1 MKNRLAIMGLAL
13 ALGVPAFAQE
23 AKTKTDSDTSKQSVQ
38 EDRMERRHARRGMM
52 KDRLAQE
59 LNLTDAQK
67 TQLRNMH
74 QQNREQM
81 KAIKTDDSLTQEQK
95 KEKFKALHESRQA
108 QMNSILTPDQQQK
121 FAQIK
126 ENRKGKMGKRGKHGK
141 GRRHQQEST
150 GNTGF

>member
-23 AKTKTDSDTSKQSVQ
+23 TKTESDTSKQSAQ

-126 ENRKGKMGKRGKHGK
+126 ENRKGKIGKRGKHGK